1 MAINYAEKF
10 SPIVDEAFRLS
21 ALTNAAVNND
31 YDWIGVETV
40 KVYSIPT
47 VAMNNY
53 DVDGAHPFARYGTPG
68 ELQNTVQE
76 LQLTQD
82 RSFTF
87 TIDRKSEQDTVGV
100 MSASAALARQ
110 IEQVVIPEVDTYR
123 IAKMF
128 SSAGNTKTET
138 VTASN
143 AYATFLAVQEM
154 LDDDKAPQ
162 AGRLC
167 FATPAYINFLKLDSA
182 FVKTADLATRVAFT
196 GQVGEVDGVAIIKV
210 PTSYFPA
217 KANFVITNRLAMP
230 APIKL
235 TEYKIHTDAPGISGS
250 LVEGRI
256 RYDAFVLNN
265 KANAIGA
272 CSKSGT

>member
-1 MAINYAEKF
+1 MAINYASKF
-10 SPIVDEAFRLS
+10 SPMVDEAFSL
-21 ALTNAAVNND
+21 AAFTTPAVNQD
-31 YDWIGVETV
+31 FDWIGVETV

-47 VAMNNY
+47 VAMNDY

-76 LQLTQD
+76 LTLTQD

-87 TIDRKSEQDTVGV
+87 SIDKKSEDDTVGV

-128 SSAGNTKTET
+128 SAAGNTH
-138 VTASN
+138 TATITAAN
-143 AYATFLAVQEM
+143 AYNTFLAVQEL
-154 LDDDKAPQ
+154 LDEDKAPQ

-167 FATPAYINFLKLDSA
+167 FATPAFINFLKLDSA
-182 FVKTADLATRVAFT
+182 FTKTADMATRIAFT

-210 PTSYFPA
+210 PSSYFPA

-230 APIKL
+230 SPIKL

-256 RYDAFVLNN
+256 RYDAFVLHN

-272 CSKSGT
+272 CSAE